1 MFVQLLTY
9 MKCYFSHIRRCNG
22 CYRCFVVINSAASE
36 FVICFHLLLN
46 PVNGIM
52 SLCVTFLSV
61 VPVACVKKH
70 SVRNNPY

>member
-1 MFVQLLTY
+1 MLCAV
-9 MKCYFSHIRRCNG
+9 
-22 CYRCFVVINSAASE
+22 VVITSAASE

-46 PVNGIM
+46 PVI

-61 VPVACVKKH
+61 VPVGCVKKH

>member
-1 MFVQLLTY
+1 
-9 MKCYFSHIRRCNG
+9 
-22 CYRCFVVINSAASE
+22 VVINSAASE